1 MIYVL
6 RVNLGQML
14 KIYQSPD
21 LSRRRSRKNTK
32 NAENIPNFPK
42 LGLLWTSP
50 CRGYLQ
56 PNLLSIPPIQS
67 INLIIIINNPP
78 NYQFTQ
84 FNIICNFFF
93 LQRSS
98 VLWTAWWA
106 WWAFEITSPILLICL
121 LFKTWLLYYQVPDI
135 LPTAH
140 LRKSISVSLYFR
152 SGALQRSQ
160 AHVDASC

>member
-1 MIYVL
+1 
-6 RVNLGQML
+6 ML

-93 LQRSS
+93 CSAPLCCGQHDELDEHSRLPHQSS
-98 VLWTAWWA
+98 WFASYSRLDYC
-106 WWAFEITSPILLICL
+106 IIRCLIYC
-121 LFKTWLLYYQVPDI
+121 P
-135 LPTAH
+135 LPTWEN
-140 LRKSISVSLYFR
+140 LYLSLYILDPAPSNVRRHMLMRHVSF
-152 SGALQRSQ
+152 LQQLAER
-160 AHVDASC
+160 